1 MEAKAEQKKEDKPQA
16 PAETKPAEE
25 QKATVVPPT
34 EPAQPKE
41 VPKEAPKEAPKEE
54 SKGEVKDD
62 VKIEEVKKE
71 EATGVKN
78 EEEKKPGLDPTSLKE
93 DQMRDLFEKY
103 AYI

>member
-41 VPKEAPKEAPKEE
+41 APKEAPKEE
-54 SKGEVKDD
+54 TKGEVK
-62 VKIEEVKKE
+62 EEAKKE
-71 EATGVKN
+71 EAKKEDAKDVKN
-78 EEEKKPGLDPTSLKE
+78 EEEKKPGIDPTSLKE
-93 DQMRDLFEKY
+93 DQMKDLFEK
-103 AYI
+103 